1 MSEFERDPLHEKL
14 CAWILGE
21 TTPDEAREVEAALA
35 RSAELREE
43 RARLEATIGAVR
55 GAFAAPESLSQDALS
70 TLLSAAASGAGGQ
83 HRLRAVPPARPRSL
97 SMALRAAA
105 AVTALLGGVLGAL
118 HLAEPRRFDARP
130 GDLEAA
136 RLDERPALESSEAE
150 ALAKRG
156 YEPRAERQDG
166 AFVPPSGEADAVRR
180 VAGEAGAGAGGG
192 PPAEAASAPAG
203 EPEPQMVIA
212 DDRLAL
218 DLKDSLDAPEVGRA
232 ASSVQLAQAD
242 DESRKAGLP
251 ALRSDLGEVVVGAP
265 VVLHA
270 EGKTTSATTGGDT
283 PVAGP
288 PAALG
293 EQYRFLEEPV
303 AQELLRELGYVDADA
318 DAGAA
323 GAMVTR
329 GVPAG
334 EMASETAGV
343 KANRLVPGD
352 PYGQASARSLRAGS
366 IADGLDDFY
375 LGKAREKPA
384 AQPEE
389 KLAALEGL
397 GYSGDDGEDESGLL
411 AIPRALDGLRQGRR
425 LDEDELRR
433 LSEELQRRCLD
444 DCRRRPR
451 ETPRDMYFRY
461 WGDNPFEDT
470 VRDRL
475 STFSVD
481 VDTASYVLAR
491 RYLREGHLPARAQVR
506 TEEFVNYFAPDLAPP
521 LEGTFALSTELAPS
535 RFGGSG
541 ERWMLRVG
549 IRGQEVAREER
560 PPLALTFV
568 VDVSGS
574 MKEGQRLELV
584 KHAIRLLVAQL
595 DARDA
600 IGIVA
605 FSSEARL
612 VLPLTSAGRRDLI
625 ESALQPLRPGGSTNA
640 EAGLK
645 MGYELA
651 RTGLDPAGHSRVVFL
666 SDGVA
671 NTGQTDQDR
680 ITSDVARA
688 RAEGIYLNTIGVG
701 MNNHNDILLEQLA
714 DKGDGICDY
723 VDDEG
728 SARRAIVERFTGALI
743 PIASDVKVQVDFDP
757 ARVARYR
764 LLGYENR
771 AVADRD
777 FRNDAVDA
785 GEVGAGHQVV
795 ALYELELAPE
805 RDGAPLAVVH
815 LRWKEPKAARQDPNE
830 VAVSEIASE
839 VHWRSAVASFAA
851 ASPGYRRA
859 VLAAQL
865 AEFLRRSSH
874 AVEDSFV
881 ALFEE
886 ARSLVR
892 STGDPES
899 QELLELVARAIE
911 LGLPA
916 ELQRDAV
923 QSVLDECRRQ
933 QILEA
938 RLEEAERSQRVEDL
952 REELRRRNDEL
963 ERRLQEVLLEE
974 LRRRNR

>member
-1 MSEFERDPLHEKL
+1 MSTNERDPLHEKL

-21 TTPDEAREVEAALA
+21 ATPDEAREVEAALA
-35 RSAELREE
+35 ASADLREE

-55 GAFAAPESLSQDALS
+55 GAFAAPESLSGEALER
-70 TLLSAAASGAGGQ
+70 LLAAASTGTGERHA
-83 HRLRAVPPARPRSL
+83 LRAVPPARPRTL
-97 SMALRAAA
+97 GVALRAAA
-105 AVTALLGGVLGAL
+105 AVTVLLGGVLAAL
-118 HLAEPRRFDARP
+118 RVAEEHRAEQRP
-130 GDLEAA
+130 GVALDTA
-136 RLDERPALESSEAE
+136 RLETRERAASA
-150 ALAKRG
+150 
-156 YEPRAERQDG
+156 PRD
-166 AFVPPSGEADAVRR
+166 GEADGRAKVGFD
-180 VAGEAGAGAGGG
+180 VATEQEVDEAQLPLIEGLGYLEGDETGGVPLVAASRAQDRLT
-192 PPAEAASAPAG
+192 PPAEAPPGAASEPSPALETTTG
-203 EPEPQMVIA
+203 
-212 DDRLAL
+212 RLAEL
-218 DLKDSLDAPEVGRA
+218 GLKDSVEGLDKKTTVLRAEVVQEKAEIGAPTGPATPSATPPASAGGEPSRRAGEVA
-232 ASSVQLAQAD
+232 T
-242 DESRKAGLP
+242 
-251 ALRSDLGEVVVGAP
+251 LGERYRQYDDDGAP
-265 VVLHA
+265 
-270 EGKTTSATTGGDT
+270 
-283 PVAGP
+283 
-288 PAALG
+288 
-293 EQYRFLEEPV
+293 RR
-303 AQELLRELGYVDADA
+303 LRELGYGADSDVASSGAVPRETRSEAARAVDELAELEA
-318 DAGAA
+318 NRRGKAGA
-323 GAMVTR
+323 
-329 GVPAG
+329 
-334 EMASETAGV
+334 
-343 KANRLVPGD
+343 
-352 PYGQASARSLRAGS
+352 GQGPPDALP
-366 IADGLDDFY
+366 DLDFY
-375 LGKAREKPA
+375 LGKEARQEVA
-384 AQPEE
+384 GED
-389 KLAALEGL
+389 KLAALGGL
-397 GYSGDDGEDESGLL
+397 GYSADDGEEPAAGLL
-411 AIPRALDGLRQGRR
+411 AIPRSLDGLRQGRH

-433 LSEELQRRCLD
+433 LGAELHRRYLD
-444 DCRRRPR
+444 DCRRRPH

-491 RYLREGHLPARAQVR
+491 RYLREGHLPPRAQVR
-506 TEEFVNYFAPDLAPP
+506 TEEFVNYFTPDLAPP

-549 IRGQEVAREER
+549 IRGKEVAREER
-560 PPLALTFV
+560 PPLSLTFV

-584 KHAIRLLVAQL
+584 KHAVRLLVAQL

-612 VLPLTSAGRRDLI
+612 ILPLTSAGRRDLI
-625 ESALQPLRPGGSTNA
+625 ESALQPLRPEGSTNA

-651 RTGLDPAGHSRVVFL
+651 RTGLDPASHSRVVFL

-701 MNNHNDILLEQLA
+701 MNNHNDVLLEQLA

-723 VDDEG
+723 VDDEA

-757 ARVARYR
+757 ARVLRYR

-815 LRWKEPKAARQDPNE
+815 LRWKEPKVADLHANE
-830 VAVSEIASE
+830 VPVGEISAQIPWS
-839 VHWRSAVASFAA
+839 SAVASFAS
-851 ASPGYRRA
+851 ASPGYRLT

-865 AEFLRRSSH
+865 AELLRRSSH
-874 AVEDSFV
+874 AVDDSFV
-881 ALFEE
+881 TLFEE
-886 ARSLVR
+886 ARALVR
-892 STGDPES
+892 SHGDPEA

-916 ELQRDAV
+916 ELQHDAL
-923 QSVLDECRRQ
+923 QAVLDEYRRQ

-938 RLEEAERSQRVEDL
+938 RLEEVERSQRVEEL
-952 REELRRRNDEL
+952 REELRRRNEDL

-974 LRRRNR
+974 LRRRNG